1 MTTEELIAKSKKKKH
16 CILVVD
22 ANILIQ
28 DFWLEGSSWS
38 YLKKRNFLTHV
49 LVVPEIALDE
59 AAAHMERRAA
69 DLLNR
74 IAESGFTS
82 RLEAQYQRLFCRK
95 RRS

>member
-1 MTTEELIAKSKKKKH
+1 MISDELVPKSKKRNH

-28 DFWLEGSSWS
+28 DFWLEGSNWS

-59 AAAHMERRAA
+59 AAAHLERRAT
-69 DLLNR
+69 DL
-74 IAESGFTS
+74 
-82 RLEAQYQRLFCRK
+82 
-95 RRS
+95 